1 MGKNRMWVLMT
12 LVLGGL
18 ICTSP
23 AWGEEPL
30 SWKNLSLEAT
40 AGWDYNT
47 NPGQQPD
54 NSNSQQFTG
63 GRGSSMVYV
72 QNLRTWYNFNPK
84 GPFDVEA
91 RYEYYQTFD
100 TKAQFSQFD
109 VLSHL
114 WTLTPSYLFGSNK
127 AYVAFSFDYTD
138 VDSNKYE
145 TFYALQ
151 PRLFRRF
158 SEEVGVEVGVNMARD
173 YYWTPLNKNPII
185 GTSLGK
191 LDRSNRRIGPQ
202 LSFFYFIGDKG
213 TLQAQFN
220 YDNVDAVGRNFQGER
235 WHMLLNGLYQVHPR
249 INVNLFIDL
258 GLEPYFHR
266 SIDGSITNGS
276 NTVFS
281 VRNDQMINLGA
292 IISADLYKGL
302 GCNVHYFFTRV
313 SSNFDLYQYHTHV
326 IGFLLSYK
334 K

>member
-1 MGKNRMWVLMT
+1 MGKNRMLVLMT

-30 SWKNLSLEAT
+30 AWKNLSLEAT

-54 NSNSQQFTG
+54 NPKSQQFPG

-72 QNLRTWYNFNPK
+72 NNLRTWYNFNPT

-100 TKAQFSQFD
+100 TRAQFSQFD
-109 VLSHL
+109 VLSHVL
-114 WTLTPSYLFGSNK
+114 TLTPSYLFGSNK
-127 AYVAFSFDYTD
+127 AYIAISYNYTD
-138 VDSNKYE
+138 VDSSKYE

-158 SEEVGVEVGVNMARD
+158 SEEVGVEVGMNMARES
-173 YYWTPLNKNPII
+173 YWTPLNKDFFVTVGPTN
-185 GTSLGK
+185 LGK

-202 LSFFYFIGDKG
+202 LGFFYFIGDKG

-220 YDNVDAVGRNFQGER
+220 YDNVNAVGRNFQGER
-235 WHMLLNGLYQVHPR
+235 WHLLLNGLYQIHPR

-258 GLEPYFHR
+258 GLEPYYHR
-266 SIDGSITNGS
+266 SIDGSPN
-276 NTVFS
+276 VFPA
-281 VRNDQMINLGA
+281 RNDQMINLGA

-302 GCNVHYFFTRV
+302 GCNVHYYFTRV
-313 SSNFDLYQYHTHV
+313 NSNFDLYEYHTHV